1 VASVLINLSLLPIED
16 IPWLPKTAQEVLPAV
31 TLILKLL
38 QELWDSV
45 FFFVS
50 PLDMAVKAY
59 VYIYI
64 CIFY

>member
-45 FFFVS
+45 FFLFRLLTWLLKHMCTYIFVF
-50 PLDMAVKAY
+50 
-59 VYIYI
+59 
-64 CIFY
+64 FY